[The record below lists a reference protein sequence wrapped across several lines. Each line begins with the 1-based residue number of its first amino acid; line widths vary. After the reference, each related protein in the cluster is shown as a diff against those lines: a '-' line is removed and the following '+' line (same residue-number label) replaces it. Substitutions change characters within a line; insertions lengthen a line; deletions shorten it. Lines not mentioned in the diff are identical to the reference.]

1 MKPLVSILIPCYNAE
16 PWLAETLQSALAQ
29 TWSPKEIIVVD
40 DGSTDQSLAIAKE
53 FEIEGIK
60 VISQENKGASSARNR
75 ALQEAQGDF
84 LQYLDADDLLSP
96 QKIEEQILLLQQN
109 SPDMLAVCGTV
120 HFFDGQKPDEGIFED
135 GLPFLVDSNDP
146 LNWLLGLLGADG
158 RGGMVHPGAWLT
170 PRNVADTAGLWD
182 EQLSTDDDGEYF
194 TRVVLASA
202 GIRRADSGISYYRKH
217 KTGSNLSSTNSEKLQ
232 WGALHSAEL
241 KAQHILAKTDT
252 PRAKK
257 ALARCYKEISV
268 LAYPNYP
275 KVTEAA
281 LARIEELGGIDYLPC
296 LGGWRIELLNKLFGW
311 KFARKASVLYH
322 QCIKISESSISAQ
335 RSSIK

>member
-1 MKPLVSILIPCYNAE
+1 MSIVSILIPCYNAE
-16 PWLAETLQSALAQ
+16 HWIAETIKSGLAQ
-29 TWSPKEIIVVD
+29 TWQNKEIIVVN
-40 DGSTDQSLAIAKE
+40 DGSTDSSLEIAKC
-53 FEIEGIK
+53 FESSIVK
-60 VISQENKGASSARNR
+60 VINQENKGAGSARNR

-96 QKIEEQILLLQQN
+96 QKIEKQIRLLQQN

-146 LNWLLGLLGADG
+146 LNWLLRLLGADG

-182 EQLSTDDDGEYF
+182 EQPSPDDDGEYF

-202 GIRRADSGISYYRKH
+202 GIRRANSGISYYRKY

-232 WGALHSAEL
+232 WGALHSTDL

-257 ALARCYKEISV
+257 ALTRCYKERAV

-281 LARIEELGGIDYLPC
+281 LARIQELGGTDYLPC
-296 LGGWRIELLNKLFGW
+296 LGGWRIELLNKFFGW
-311 KFARKASVLYH
+311 KFARQASVYYH
-322 QCIKISESSISAQ
+322 RYIKMARGIMIFL
-335 RSSIK
+335 IKK